1 MFASAD
7 STWPKRRKQA
17 TYTRMFPDG
26 DRLDPLPTSIFP
38 SPPHITMA
46 AYDALRRALS
56 AERLSTYERIA
67 STCSPDVT
75 AEALYVWNMRMCGA
89 LMMPVHLCEVVI
101 RNAAASVL
109 ARQHGPRWPWNDAF
123 RRRLPAASST
133 SARTALEQAANR
145 ATDTLEIV
153 ANLPMV
159 FWQQLFTCRF
169 DATLW
174 IPALGRVLRHAPV
187 AHPSVI
193 RKAIHADVGRIRHL
207 RNRSAHHEPILERD
221 IGADLAAIG
230 RLIHARC
237 PHTLGWLQRHER
249 ATTVLAASPLGA
261 RP

>member
-1 MFASAD
+1 
-7 STWPKRRKQA
+7 
-17 TYTRMFPDG
+17 
-26 DRLDPLPTSIFP
+26 
-38 SPPHITMA
+38 MA

-75 AEALYVWNMRMCGA
+75 AESLYLWNMRMCGA

-123 RRRLPAASST
+123 RRRLPASS
-133 SARTALEQAANR
+133 SAFARTALEQAACR
-145 ATDTLEIV
+145 ATSTSEIV

-169 DATLW
+169 DSTLW
-174 IPALGRVLRHAPV
+174 IPALNGVLRHAPS

-193 RKAIHADVGRIRHL
+193 RKAMHVDIGRIRNL
-207 RNRSAHHEPILERD
+207 RNRIAHHEPILERD

-249 ATTVLAASPLGA
+249 ATTVLAASPLLGK
-261 RP
+261 RR

>member
-1 MFASAD
+1 M
-7 STWPKRRKQA
+7 
-17 TYTRMFPDG
+17 
-26 DRLDPLPTSIFP
+26 
-38 SPPHITMA
+38 TMA
-46 AYDALRRALS
+46 PYDVLRRALS

-75 AEALYVWNMRMCGA
+75 AESLYLWNMRMCSA
-89 LMMPVHLCEVVI
+89 LMMPVHLCEVVT
-101 RNAAASVL
+101 RNAAATVL

-123 RRRLPAASST
+123 RRRLPTSSCT
-133 SARTALEQAANR
+133 SARAALEQVAGR
-145 ATDTLEIV
+145 TTDTPEIV
-153 ANLPMV
+153 AKLPMV

-174 IPALGRVLRHAPV
+174 IPALNGVLRHAPS

-193 RKAIHADVGRIRHL
+193 RKAIHADIGRIRLL
-207 RNRSAHHEPILERD
+207 RNRIAHHEPILERD

-249 ATTVLAASPLGA
+249 ATTVLAASPLAG

>member
-1 MFASAD
+1 
-7 STWPKRRKQA
+7 
-17 TYTRMFPDG
+17 
-26 DRLDPLPTSIFP
+26 
-38 SPPHITMA
+38 MA

-67 STCSPDVT
+67 STCSADVT
-75 AEALYVWNMRMCGA
+75 AECLYVWNMRMCGA

-109 ARQHGPRWPWNDAF
+109 ARQHGPRWPWNEAL

-133 SARTALEQAANR
+133 SARTALEQAASR
-145 ATDTLEIV
+145 ATEAPEVV

-174 IPALGRVLRHAPV
+174 IPALGGVLRHAPS

-193 RKAIHADVGRIRHL
+193 RKAIHADIGRIRHL
-207 RNRSAHHEPILERD
+207 RNRIAHHEPILERD
-221 IGADLAAIG
+221 LGADLAAIG

-249 ATTVLAASPLGA
+249 ATTVLAASPLVR

>member
-1 MFASAD
+1 
-7 STWPKRRKQA
+7 
-17 TYTRMFPDG
+17 
-26 DRLDPLPTSIFP
+26 
-38 SPPHITMA
+38 MA

-67 STCSPDVT
+67 STCGDDVT
-75 AEALYVWNMRMCGA
+75 AESLYLWNMRMCGA

-123 RRRLPAASST
+123 RRRLPASSPA
-133 SARTALEQAANR
+133 SARTALEQVASRAA
-145 ATDTLEIV
+145 DTPVIV

-169 DATLW
+169 DASMW
-174 IPALGRVLRHAPV
+174 IPALHGALRHAPP

-193 RKAIHADVGRIRHL
+193 RKSVNADIDRIRRL
-207 RNRSAHHEPILERD
+207 RNRIAHHETILERD
-221 IGADLAAIG
+221 LGADLAAIG

-249 ATTVLAASPLGA
+249 ATTVLAASPLAA
-261 RP
+261 RL